1 LGINGMHIVI
11 VIEDPGGDGK
21 NERPK
26 NMAMDVDY
34 AQLAA
39 GIALL

>member
-1 LGINGMHIVI
+1 MHKVI

-26 NMAMDVDY
+26 NMATDVDY
-34 AQLAA
+34 AQLASE
-39 GIALL
+39 IALL